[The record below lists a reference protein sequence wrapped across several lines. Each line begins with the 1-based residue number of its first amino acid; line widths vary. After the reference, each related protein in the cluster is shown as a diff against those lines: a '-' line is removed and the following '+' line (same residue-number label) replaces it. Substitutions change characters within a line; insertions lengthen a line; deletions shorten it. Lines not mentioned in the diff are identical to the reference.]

1 MIFIK
6 FNIFILFFFRIL
18 HSTPSSTEPSTSTSS
33 PLTRELQIEY
43 WTTSNYPCSPPAFT
57 QQATQSFHNDFC
69 SPSTSN
75 ISTTS
80 GSKFSMK
87 ASVRTLSIA
96 REPLNHLLSILFV
109 KERKKDKVLQKLG
122 RRSKQV
128 LFLRFKETCG
138 EDGVGLIFFQGMF
151 SKNLFGSGS

>member
-128 LFLRFKETCG
+128 LFLGFKF
-138 EDGVGLIFFQGMF
+138 VGRMGL
-151 SKNLFGSGS
+151 N